1 MTKFELY
8 EEWFKQQPFYVNMRY
23 SRGDALFLRDGDVYR
38 ELPVQIGF
46 AMSNLKQ
53 LEIDRLSGD
62 LAELIGVV
70 RGSLEALEEP
80 NSGEIGYS
88 KTLLGIHAG
97 EQG

>member
-46 AMSNLKQ
+46 SAMFSNLDFSVIENKQ
-53 LEIDRLSGD
+53 GQ
-62 LAELIGVV
+62 VV
-70 RGSLEALEEP
+70 
-80 NSGEIGYS
+80 
-88 KTLLGIHAG
+88 
-97 EQG
+97 

>member
-8 EEWFKQQPFYVNMRY
+8 EQWFMQQSFYKNMRF
-23 SRGDALFLRDGDVYR
+23 SRGDALFFRDGDEYR

-46 AMSNLKQ
+46 SMSNLKQ

-62 LAELIGVV
+62 KAELIGVV
-70 RGSLEALEEP
+70 KDSLEAL
-80 NSGEIGYS
+80 NGGEIGYS

-97 EQG
+97 EQ

>member
-1 MTKFELY
+1 MNKFELY
-8 EEWFKQQPFYVNMRY
+8 EEWFKQQPFYVSMRY
-23 SRGDALFLRDGDVYR
+23 SRGDLLFLRDNDVYR

-62 LAELIGVV
+62 KAELIGVV
-70 RGSLEALEEP
+70 KDSLEAL
-80 NSGEIGYS
+80 NGGDIGYS

>member
-62 LAELIGVV
+62 KAELIGVV
-70 RGSLEALEEP
+70 RDSLEAL

-97 EQG
+97 KQK

>member
-62 LAELIGVV
+62 KDELIGVV
-70 RGSLEALEEP
+70 KDSFEALS
-80 NSGEIGYS
+80 NGEIGYS

-97 EQG
+97 KQE

>member
-38 ELPVQIGF
+38 ELPVRIGF

-62 LAELIGVV
+62 KAELIGVV
-70 RGSLEALEEP
+70 RDSLEAL

-97 EQG
+97 EQE

>member
-62 LAELIGVV
+62 KAELIGVF
-70 RGSLEALEEP
+70 
-80 NSGEIGYS
+80 
-88 KTLLGIHAG
+88 
-97 EQG
+97 